1 MRRKFLIYALVSA
14 CIIALTWAD
23 GQHDVNE
30 TLCDA
35 EYAEFAFDEQ
45 IGCGSYICEC
55 ETAINPPRPTSYTA
69 AGRTIA
75 NAKRHNSQSGMG
87 SPVIK
92 SGKLL
97 NQKTIISSLNSLRHY
112 PSGLSETIHH
122 LISLGKLVI

>member
-1 MRRKFLIYALVSA
+1 MRRKILIQALVSA

-23 GQHDVNE
+23 CQHDANE
-30 TLCDA
+30 TVRDA
-35 EYAEFAFDEQ
+35 EYVDLVIDEH
-45 IGCGSYICEC
+45 IGCRSYISEC

-69 AGRTIA
+69 TGRTLA
-75 NAKRHNSQSGMG
+75 NAKRHNSQNGMG

-97 NQKTIISSLNSLRHY
+97 NHKTIISSLNSLRHY
-112 PSGLSETIHH
+112 TSGLSETIHH